1 MGASKRMGEET
12 KDPTELARKMALAG
26 AKMAEQAERYDEM
39 VASMKEIIDLG
50 LNADELTQEERNLI
64 SVGYKNLMAHRRTS
78 WRTVDGH
85 LAKAQSPNADSD
97 DSTAIQS
104 ITEYKQTIASEIDAV
119 IEKVILDVVKKYTEG
134 PQKAQL
140 PENLVFFHKMQGD
153 YNRYGAEISEGAKK
167 STYKEK
173 AEQAY
178 NAATEAGK
186 LQAPD
191 GEFLKKTNPILL
203 GLALN
208 HSVFY
213 FEICERRDSAKELA
227 QSAFD
232 DALAKLDELPE
243 EQYKD
248 STLIM
253 QLLKDNLQLW
263 SENDQGEEDIDV
275 VDIQ

>member
-1 MGASKRMGEET
+1 MGEET

-50 LNADELTQEERNLI
+50 LVADDLTQEERNLI

-85 LAKAQSPNADSD
+85 MAKAQSDPKGEDKPFLD
-97 DSTAIQS
+97 RI
-104 ITEYKQTIASEIDAV
+104 IEYKDTIAKEIDGV
-119 IEKVILDVVKKYTEG
+119 IDKVIVDVVKKYTEG
-134 PQKAQL
+134 PTKAQL

-167 STYKEK
+167 SEYKEK

-178 NAATEAGK
+178 KAATAAGQLK
-186 LQAPD
+186 DPRTD
-191 GEFLKKTNPILL
+191 ECLKKTNPILL

-213 FEICERRDSAKELA
+213 FEICEERGMAKDLA

-263 SENDQGEEDIDV
+263 SENDGPDDDESMV
-275 VDIQ
+275 VTDLP

>member
-1 MGASKRMGEET
+1 MGGEDADT
-12 KDPTELARKMALAG
+12 ARKMSLAG

-39 VASMKEIIDLG
+39 VAAMKEIIDLG
-50 LNADELTQEERNLI
+50 LMADELTQEERNLI

-78 WRTVDGH
+78 WRTVDQH
-85 LAKAQSPNADSD
+85 MVKAQQDAKGEDKPYLER
-97 DSTAIQS
+97 IV
-104 ITEYKQTIASEIDAV
+104 EYKETIAKEIDGV
-119 IEKVILDVVKKYTEG
+119 IDKVIMDVVKKYTEG
-134 PQKAQL
+134 PTKAAS
-140 PENLVFFHKMQGD
+140 PENLVFFFKMQGD

-167 STYKEK
+167 TAYKEK
-173 AEQAY
+173 AQQAY
-178 NAATEAGK
+178 DSATEAGK
-186 LQAPD
+186 LKDPTATKP
-191 GEFLKKTNPILL
+191 EEEYLRKTNPILL

-213 FEICERRDSAKELA
+213 FEICEERSKAKDLA

-263 SENDQGEEDIDV
+263 SENDADHDDGVEVTDLQ
-275 VDIQ
+275 